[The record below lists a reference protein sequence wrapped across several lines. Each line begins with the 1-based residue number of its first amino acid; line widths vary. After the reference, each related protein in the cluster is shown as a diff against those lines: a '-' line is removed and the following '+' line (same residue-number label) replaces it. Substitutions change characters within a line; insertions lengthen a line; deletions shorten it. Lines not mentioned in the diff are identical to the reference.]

1 MSIIQ
6 VSAILVVISAVLGW
20 INKVFIGLPHAIAL
34 LVMGMVGTLGIL
46 VADYMI
52 PQFEFARYA
61 HQLLTSVNF
70 FETVMIGML
79 SFLLFAGALHVK
91 LDRLREQR
99 LPIIL
104 MASVGVLISTF
115 VVGFSFYALCWL
127 FSIDITL
134 LWCLAFGA
142 LISPTDPVAVLAIMK
157 TIKVDRNLEAKI
169 AGESLFND
177 GVGVIA
183 FTVLV
188 GIAVASDGL
197 GVGVHGGIVNQA
209 GGIDWWHI
217 VEVFSIEVF
226 GAIAFGLTAGVTV
239 IAMMKRVDDAALE
252 TLISLALVLGTSVL
266 CSSLHMS
273 APIAVVVSGLLIG
286 NIGAKR
292 AMSEQTRNHLFPFW
306 TMVDEILNSVLFL
319 LIGMEVLVILIGT
332 ESLLTSSAYTYGSV
346 AVLCIP
352 IVLFARFASVALPI
366 RTLHKLRHQFAKGSI
381 RIMTWGGVRG
391 GVSVALALSLP
402 YTEAKPLI
410 LMATYVVVVFSI
422 IVQGLT
428 VGPLVKRI
436 SREPGCMK
444 DTSTA
449 M

>member
-1 MSIIQ
+1 MSLIQ
-6 VSAILVVISAVLGW
+6 VAAILVVLSALLGW
-20 INKVFIGLPHAIAL
+20 LNKVFIGLPHAIAL

-46 VADYMI
+46 FADYMI

-61 HQLLTSVNF
+61 HRLLTSVNF
-70 FETVMIGML
+70 FETVMVYML
-79 SFLLFAGALHVK
+79 SFLLFAGALHVN

-115 VVGFSFYALCWL
+115 VVGFGFYALCQI
-127 FSIDITL
+127 FSVQIPLI
-134 LWCLAFGA
+134 WCLAFGA
-142 LISPTDPVAVLAIMK
+142 LISPTDPVAVLAVMK
-157 TIKVDRNLEAKI
+157 TIKVEKSLEVKI

-183 FTVLV
+183 FTVLT
-188 GIAVASDGL
+188 GIAVASEGL
-197 GVGVHGGIVNQA
+197 GGAGSEIVDQA
-209 GGIDWWHI
+209 GSIDWWHI
-217 VEVFSIEVF
+217 FEVFSLEVF
-226 GAIAFGLTAGVTV
+226 GAVAAGLAAGLLV
-239 IAMMKRVDDAALE
+239 ISMMKRIDDAAIE
-252 TLISLALVLGTSVL
+252 TLISLALVLGLSVL

-273 APIAVVVSGLLIG
+273 APIAVVVAGLLIG

-292 AMSEQTRNHLFPFW
+292 AMSERTRNHLFPFW
-306 TMVDEILNSVLFL
+306 TMVDEVLNSVLFL
-319 LIGMEVLVILIGT
+319 LIGMEVLIIQFAPEYILPT
-332 ESLLTSSAYTYGSV
+332 L
-346 AVLCIP
+346 LCIP
-352 IVLFARFASVALPI
+352 LVLVARFASVAVPI
-366 RTLHKLRHQFAKGSI
+366 KTLHRLRHQFSRGSI

-402 YTEAKPLI
+402 YTSSKPLI

-428 VGPLVKRI
+428 VGPLVKRL
-436 SREPGCMK
+436 SKEPGCMK

>member
-1 MSIIQ
+1 MSILQ
-6 VSAILVVISAVLGW
+6 VAAILVVISAILGW
-20 INKVFIGLPHAIAL
+20 VNKVFFGLPHAIAL
-34 LVMGMVGTLGIL
+34 LVMGMIGTLGIL
-46 VADYMI
+46 FADAMI

-61 HQLLTSVNF
+61 HQLMTSVNF
-70 FETVMIGML
+70 FETVMTYML
-79 SFLLFAGALHVK
+79 AFLLFAGALHVN

-115 VVGFSFYALCWL
+115 VVGFGFFAICWVAGV
-127 FSIDITL
+127 DIPL
-134 LWCLAFGA
+134 IWCLAFGA
-142 LISPTDPVAVLAIMK
+142 LISPTDPVAVLAVMK
-157 TIKVDRNLEAKI
+157 TIKVDKNLETKI

-188 GIAVASDGL
+188 GIAVASEGL
-197 GVGVHGGIVNQA
+197 GGSNGVVDHA
-209 GGIDWWHI
+209 GSIDWWHI
-217 VEVFSIEVF
+217 AEVFSIEVF
-226 GAIAFGLTAGVTV
+226 GAIAFGLAAGALV
-239 IAMMKRVDDAALE
+239 IAMMKRIDDAAIE
-252 TLISLALVLGTSVL
+252 TLISLALVLGSAVF
-266 CSSLHMS
+266 CSAMHMS

-292 AMSEQTRNHLFPFW
+292 VMSDRTRQHLFPFW
-306 TMVDEILNSVLFL
+306 TMLDEILNSVLFL
-319 LIGMEVLVILIGT
+319 LIGMEVLIIQFAPEYMIPAL
-332 ESLLTSSAYTYGSV
+332 
-346 AVLCIP
+346 LCIP
-352 IVLFARFASVALPI
+352 MVLVARFLSVSLPI
-366 RTLHKLRHQFAKGSI
+366 RMLHRLRHTFAKGSI

-402 YTEAKPLI
+402 YTQSKPLI
-410 LMATYVVVVFSI
+410 MMATYVVVVFSI

-436 SREPGCMK
+436 SSEPGGMK

>member
-6 VSAILVVISAVLGW
+6 VSAILVVLSALLGW
-20 INKVFIGLPHAIAL
+20 VNKVFIGLPHAIAL

-46 VADYMI
+46 TADYLI

-70 FETVMIGML
+70 FETVMTGML
-79 SFLLFAGALHVK
+79 SFLLFAGALHVN

-99 LPIIL
+99 VPIIL

-115 VVGFSFYALCWL
+115 VVAVGFHAVCRL
-127 FSIDITL
+127 FGIDISL
-134 LWCLAFGA
+134 IWCLVFGA
-142 LISPTDPVAVLAIMK
+142 LISPTDPVAVLAVMK
-157 TIKVDRNLEAKI
+157 TIEVDKNLETKI

-197 GVGVHGGIVNQA
+197 GAHAGVVNHS
-209 GGIDWWHI
+209 GSIDWWHI
-217 VEVFSIEVF
+217 LEVFSVEVF
-226 GAIAFGLTAGVTV
+226 GAIAFGLIAGATV
-239 IAMMKRVDDAALE
+239 IGMMKRVDDAAVE

-266 CSSLHMS
+266 CSGLHMS
-273 APIAVVVSGLLIG
+273 APIAVVVAGLMIG

-292 AMSEQTRNHLFPFW
+292 VMSERTRNHLFPFW
-306 TMVDEILNSVLFL
+306 GMVDEILNSVLFL
-319 LIGMEVLVILIGT
+319 LIGMEVLIIQFAPAYIGPA
-332 ESLLTSSAYTYGSV
+332 LLCV
-346 AVLCIP
+346 P
-352 IVLFARFASVALPI
+352 IVLAARFASVAIPI
-366 RTLHKLRHQFAKGSI
+366 RTLHRLRHQFAKGSI

-402 YTEAKPLI
+402 HTEAKPLI
-410 LMATYVVVVFSI
+410 MMATYVVVCFSI

-428 VGPLVKRI
+428 IGPLVKKI
-436 SREPGCMK
+436 SSEPGCMK
-444 DTSTA
+444 DMSTA

>member
-1 MSIIQ
+1 MSLIQ
-6 VSAILVVISAVLGW
+6 VAAILVALSAFFGW
-20 INKVFIGLPHAIAL
+20 LNKVFFGLPHAIAL
-34 LVMGMVGTLGIL
+34 LVMGMLGTLGIL
-46 VADYMI
+46 AADYMI
-52 PQFEFARYA
+52 PQLEFARYA
-61 HQLLTSVNF
+61 HQLMTSVNF
-70 FETVMIGML
+70 FEAVMVYML
-79 SFLLFAGALHVK
+79 AFLLFAGALHVN

-115 VVGFSFYALCWL
+115 VVGFSFYAVCWL
-127 FSIDITL
+127 FSVEIPL

-142 LISPTDPVAVLAIMK
+142 LISPTDPVAVLAVLK
-157 TIKVDRNLEAKI
+157 TIKVEKSLETKI

-188 GIAVASDGL
+188 GIAVASEGIGMGH
-197 GVGVHGGIVNQA
+197 GVVDHA
-209 GGIDWWHI
+209 GSIDWFHI
-217 VEVFSIEVF
+217 FEVFAIEVF
-226 GAIAFGLTAGVTV
+226 GAIAFGLGSGALV
-239 IAMMKRVDDAALE
+239 IAMMKRIDDAAVE
-252 TLISLALVLGTSVL
+252 TLISLALVLGSAVVCT
-266 CSSLHMS
+266 SLHMS

-292 AMSEQTRNHLFPFW
+292 VMSERTRNHLFPFW

-319 LIGMEVLVILIGT
+319 LIGLEVLIIQFAQQHMIPAL
-332 ESLLTSSAYTYGSV
+332 
-346 AVLCIP
+346 LCIP
-352 IVLFARFASVALPI
+352 VVLLARFLSVSIPI
-366 RTLHKLRHQFAKGSI
+366 KTLHRLQHQFAKGSI

-402 YTEAKPLI
+402 YTESKPLI
-410 LMATYVVVVFSI
+410 MMATYVVVVFSI

-428 VGPLVKRI
+428 IGPLVKRI
-436 SREPGCMK
+436 SHEPGGMK

>member
-6 VSAILVVISAVLGW
+6 VAAILVVLSALLGW

-34 LVMGMVGTLGIL
+34 LVMGMIGTLGIL
-46 VADYMI
+46 AADYLI

-70 FETVMIGML
+70 FETVMTGML
-79 SFLLFAGALHVK
+79 SFLLFAGALHVN

-115 VVGFSFYALCWL
+115 VVGIGFYAVCLML
-127 FSIDITL
+127 SIDITL
-134 LWCLAFGA
+134 LWCLVFGA
-142 LISPTDPVAVLAIMK
+142 LISPTDPVAVLAVMK
-157 TIKVDRNLEAKI
+157 TIKVDKNLETKI

-188 GIAVASDGL
+188 GIAVAADGI
-197 GVGVHGGIVNQA
+197 GVRGGVVNHA
-209 GGIDWWHI
+209 GSIDWWHI
-217 VEVFSIEVF
+217 LEVFSVEVF
-226 GAIAFGLTAGVTV
+226 GAIAFGLVAGATV
-239 IAMMKRVDDAALE
+239 LGMMKRVDDAAVE

-273 APIAVVVSGLLIG
+273 APIAVVVAGLLIG
-286 NIGAKR
+286 NIGKKR
-292 AMSEQTRNHLFPFW
+292 VMSERTRSHLFPFW
-306 TMVDEILNSVLFL
+306 EMVDEILNSVLFL
-319 LIGMEVLVILIGT
+319 LIGMEVLIIQFAPEYIMPAL
-332 ESLLTSSAYTYGSV
+332 
-346 AVLCIP
+346 LCIP
-352 IVLFARFASVALPI
+352 IVLAARFASVALPI
-366 RTLHKLRHQFAKGSI
+366 RTLHRLRHQFAKGSI

-410 LMATYVVVVFSI
+410 MMATYVVVVFSI
-422 IVQGLT
+422 TVQGLT
-428 VGPLVKRI
+428 VGPLVRRI
-436 SREPGCMK
+436 SHEPGCMK

-449 M
+449 I

>member
-6 VSAILVVISAVLGW
+6 VAAILVVLSALLGW
-20 INKVFIGLPHAIAL
+20 VNKVFIGLPHAIAL
-34 LVMGMVGTLGIL
+34 LVMGMIGTLGIL
-46 VADYMI
+46 AADYLI

-70 FETVMIGML
+70 FETVMTYML
-79 SFLLFAGALHVK
+79 SFLLFAGALHVN
-91 LDRLREQR
+91 LDRMREQR

-115 VVGFSFYALCWL
+115 VVGFGFYAVCWL
-127 FSIDITL
+127 FGVEISLI
-134 LWCLAFGA
+134 WCLVFGA
-142 LISPTDPVAVLAIMK
+142 LISPTDPVAVLAVMK
-157 TIKVDRNLEAKI
+157 TIKVDKNLETKI

-197 GVGVHGGIVNQA
+197 GAHGGVVNHA
-209 GGIDWWHI
+209 GSIDWWHI
-217 VEVFSIEVF
+217 LEVFFVEVF
-226 GAIAFGLTAGVTV
+226 GAIAFGLIAGATV
-239 IAMMKRVDDAALE
+239 LGMMKRVDDAAVE
-252 TLISLALVLGTSVL
+252 TLISLALVLGATVL
-266 CSSLHMS
+266 CSSFHMS
-273 APIAVVVSGLLIG
+273 APIAVVVAGLLIG

-292 AMSEQTRNHLFPFW
+292 VMSERTRANLLPFW
-306 TMVDEILNSVLFL
+306 AMTDEILNSVLFL
-319 LIGMEVLVILIGT
+319 LIGMEVLIIQFAP
-332 ESLLTSSAYTYGSV
+332 AYMGPV
-346 AVLCIP
+346 LLCIP
-352 IVLFARFASVALPI
+352 IVLAARFASVAIPI
-366 RTLHKLRHQFAKGSI
+366 RTLHRLRHQFAKGSI

-402 YTEAKPLI
+402 YTDAKPLI
-410 LMATYVVVVFSI
+410 MMATYTTVVFSI

-428 VGPLVKRI
+428 VGPLVKKI
-436 SREPGCMK
+436 SHEPGCMK
-444 DTSTA
+444 DMSTA

>member
-1 MSIIQ
+1 MSILQ
-6 VSAILVVISAVLGW
+6 VAAILVVISAMLGW
-20 INKVFIGLPHAIAL
+20 LNKVFLGLPHAIAL
-34 LVMGMVGTLGIL
+34 LVMGMVGTLAIL
-46 VADYMI
+46 FADYMI

-70 FETVMIGML
+70 FETVMTYML
-79 SFLLFAGALHVK
+79 SFLLFAGALHVN

-104 MASVGVLISTF
+104 MASVGVLVSTF
-115 VVGFSFYALCWL
+115 VVGFGFFGLCWAFGVEISL
-127 FSIDITL
+127 I
-134 LWCLAFGA
+134 WCLAFGA
-142 LISPTDPVAVLAIMK
+142 LISPTDPVAVLAVMK
-157 TIKVDRNLEAKI
+157 TIKVDKNLEVKI

-188 GIAVASDGL
+188 GIAVASEGIGGGH
-197 GVGVHGGIVNQA
+197 GVVDHA
-209 GGIDWWHI
+209 GSIDWWHI

-226 GAIAFGLTAGVTV
+226 GAIAFGLAAGATV
-239 IAMMKRVDDAALE
+239 IAMMKRIDDAAIE
-252 TLISLALVLGTSVL
+252 TLISLALVLGSAVL
-266 CSSLHMS
+266 CSTLHMS

-292 AMSEQTRNHLFPFW
+292 VMSERTRNHLFPFW

-319 LIGMEVLVILIGT
+319 LIGMEVLIIQFAPEYMMPAL
-332 ESLLTSSAYTYGSV
+332 
-346 AVLCIP
+346 LCIP
-352 IVLFARFASVALPI
+352 VVLGARFLSVSIPI
-366 RTLHKLRHQFAKGSI
+366 RFLHRLRHQFAKGSI

-402 YTEAKPLI
+402 YTESKPLI
-410 LMATYVVVVFSI
+410 MMATYVVVVFSI

-428 VGPLVKRI
+428 VGPLVNRI
-436 SREPGCMK
+436 SKEPGCMK
-444 DTSTA
+444 DLSTA